1 MVNDKQLSWV
11 RKWFELY
18 TGEFCTG
25 NERID
30 SAICLKV
37 RHTNNVEREIVQ
49 LTDSLSMSREER
61 YLAQICAI
69 LHDIGRFE
77 QYARYHTFSDLRSEN
92 HAAIGLRVIEKFGV
106 LRGFFSEDEDLIS
119 SVVLNHNRAYLPK
132 SDNSRFIHFLKL
144 VRDADKLDILHMM
157 TDYYEGAHVSEVV
170 CVGLPDQPAISKEIL
185 KSIVTGEIGRTEHM
199 KTRNDFKLLQIS
211 WIFDFNFAWSFSVID
226 SKRYIDRIGSVL
238 PQTESVT
245 AALNSAHK
253 FLKERCGEE
262 RR

>member
-1 MVNDKQLSWV
+1 MANDKQLSWV

-49 LTDSLSMSREER
+49 LADSLSMSREER

-92 HAAIGLRVIEKFGV
+92 HALIGLRVIEKFGI
-106 LRGFFSEDEDLIS
+106 LRGFSSEDEELIS
-119 SVVLNHNRAYLPK
+119 SVVLNHNRASLPR
-132 SDNSRFIHFLKL
+132 SNNFRISNFLKL
-144 VRDADKLDILHMM
+144 VRDADKLDILRMM
-157 TDYYEGAHVSEVV
+157 TDCYEGAHVSEVV
-170 CVGLPDQPAISKEIL
+170 CVGLPDNPAVSGKII
-185 KSIVTGEIGRTEHM
+185 KSIVKGEIGRLEHM
-199 KTRNDFKLLQIS
+199 RTQNDFKLLQIS
-211 WIFDFNFAWSFSVID
+211 WVFDLNFARSFSVVH
-226 SKRYIDRIGSVL
+226 SENYIDRIGSVL
-238 PQTESVT
+238 PETESVT
-245 AALNSAHK
+245 AALNSAHR
-253 FLKERCGEE
+253 FLKEKCEEE